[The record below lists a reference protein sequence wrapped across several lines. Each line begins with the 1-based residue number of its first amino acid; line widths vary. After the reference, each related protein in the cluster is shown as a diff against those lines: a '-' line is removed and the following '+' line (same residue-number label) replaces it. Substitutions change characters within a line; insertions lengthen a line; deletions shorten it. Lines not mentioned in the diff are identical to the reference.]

1 MVNNSVVSEPAFFCR
16 FALIM
21 ANSVPIRFLY
31 PKNRNMH
38 DNLSKIYDNL
48 SKQAVFEV
56 FFCVSEVV
64 FAFPLIRK
72 IGIFVLSRMVLSE
85 DDVSK

>member
-21 ANSVPIRFLY
+21 ANSVPIRILY

-64 FAFPLIRK
+64 LCFSSHSIDRLFRAFK
-72 IGIFVLSRMVLSE
+72 DGVE
-85 DDVSK
+85 

>member
-31 PKNRNMH
+31 SKSRNMY
-38 DNLSKIYDNL
+38 DNLSKIYDSL
-48 SKQAVFEV
+48 SN
-56 FFCVSEVV
+56 
-64 FAFPLIRK
+64 
-72 IGIFVLSRMVLSE
+72 
-85 DDVSK
+85 